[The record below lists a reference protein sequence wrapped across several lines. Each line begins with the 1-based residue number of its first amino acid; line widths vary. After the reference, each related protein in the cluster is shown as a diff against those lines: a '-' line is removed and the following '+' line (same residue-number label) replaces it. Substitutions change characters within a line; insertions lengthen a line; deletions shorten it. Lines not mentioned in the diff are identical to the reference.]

1 MIAFQRRNLSL
12 CFLIGGTIV
21 FSVLLSLILETTP
34 FASFTTKSSNGVPCC
49 NLLHGNADKLQ
60 RIHELRNESI
70 SHAASLHDVLQKYR
84 AWETNFYLRDELR
97 NKFEVAWD
105 DFHRRYAI
113 ILRES
118 VVVAAEIDAME
129 REFMECVTDS
139 TRTRA
144 VALIIRCGWPMVRE
158 FGEMKVLIR
167 QVLEILL
174 KTMERG
180 RNLDWEYSTPK
191 GGFLR

>member
-1 MIAFQRRNLSL
+1 M
-12 CFLIGGTIV
+12 
-21 FSVLLSLILETTP
+21 
-34 FASFTTKSSNGVPCC
+34 
-49 NLLHGNADKLQ
+49 
-60 RIHELRNESI
+60 
-70 SHAASLHDVLQKYR
+70 
-84 AWETNFYLRDELR
+84 

-105 DFHRRYAI
+105 DFQRRFAI
-113 ILRES
+113 ILREIAL
-118 VVVAAEIDAME
+118 VNAEINAME